1 MHRWAGSGVITDNL
15 TNIATFTKAR
25 VTGYKSAGHWLQKRG
40 PLGRETRAMTR
51 LIGKPATQR
60 RTELSASGHFFTAKQ
75 LAAKP
80 PPGPRRCAANVD
92 VAWGLAQVRRILGTI
107 GVVRPGKPDTED
119 RYEVRDRIR

>member
-25 VTGYKSAGHWLQKRG
+25 VTGYRSAGHWVEK
-40 PLGRETRAMTR
+40 TRAMTR

-80 PPGPRRCAANVD
+80 PPRPRRCAANVD